1 LAYDVLAGV
10 TVLEI
15 AEYVFVPAAGALLA
29 DLGANVIKFEHP
41 GRGDRYRG
49 MRTGSLGGVQTESVR
64 NQNRGK
70 RSLGVDLKH
79 PEGLALTLDLV
90 AKADVVLTSF
100 RPGALD
106 RLGLSPAALR
116 EHNPQ
121 LIFARGG
128 AYGPRGAERER
139 AGYDETA
146 FWCRGS
152 FAFRVTPPDAEY
164 PADLPVAVGDRTSA
178 VGLAFGVVS
187 ALFKRQRTG
196 HASTV
201 DTSLIGT
208 AAWVLAGDV
217 LAGQRGLEP
226 RTGRNR
232 SEGNPLTNR
241 FRTRDGRWL
250 SILLMESDRYWPEF
264 CEVIE
269 HTELIDDPR
278 FVDMTARED
287 NAPELVEIL
296 DGVFAKRDLDDWTGR
311 LAKVEFPWDPVQS
324 AYELARD
331 PQIEANHYLL
341 SVEDEPGKVVS
352 GPVQFDGQ
360 ETSVRRSPD
369 VGEHTEEVLLELGY
383 DWDRIAA
390 LKELGAIT

>member
-1 LAYDVLAGV
+1 LAYDVLEGV

-15 AEYVFVPAAGALLA
+15 AEFVFVPAAGALLA
-29 DLGANVIKFEHP
+29 DLGADVIKFEHP

-49 MRTGSLGGVQTESVR
+49 MRTGSLGGIQTESVR

-79 PEGLALTLDLV
+79 PDGLALTLELV
-90 AKADVVLTSF
+90 EKADVLLTSF
-100 RPGALD
+100 RTGALD
-106 RLGLSPAALR
+106 RLGLSATAVR
-116 EHNPQ
+116 QRNPQ

-128 AYGPRGAERER
+128 AYGPLGAERER

-152 FAFRVTPPDAEY
+152 FAFRVTPPGADY
-164 PADLPVAVGDRTSA
+164 PADLPAAVGDRTSA

-196 HASTV
+196 QAPTV

-217 LAGQRGLEP
+217 LAGQRGFEP
-226 RTGRNR
+226 RTGRDR
-232 SEGNPLTNR
+232 TQGNPLSNR

-250 SILLMESDRYWPEF
+250 SILLMDSDRYWPEF
-264 CEVIE
+264 CQVIE
-269 HTELIDDPR
+269 HTELVDDPR

-287 NAPELVEIL
+287 NAPELVKLL
-296 DGVFAKRDLDDWTGR
+296 DGVFAERDFGDWTER

-324 AYELARD
+324 ARELARD
-331 PQIEANHYLL
+331 PQVEANHYLL
-341 SVEDEPGKVVS
+341 PVEDEPGFVVS
-352 GPVQFDGQ
+352 GPVQFDG
-360 ETSVRRSPD
+360 EATSVRRAPE
-369 VGEHTEEVLLELGY
+369 VGEHTEEILLELGY
-383 DWDRIAA
+383 DWDRITA